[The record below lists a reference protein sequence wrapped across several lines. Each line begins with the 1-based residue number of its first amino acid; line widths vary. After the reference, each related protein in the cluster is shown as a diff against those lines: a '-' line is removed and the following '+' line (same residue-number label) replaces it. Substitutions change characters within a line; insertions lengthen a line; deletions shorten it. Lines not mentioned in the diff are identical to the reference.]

1 MLEEA
6 DHPKAKPGASPQTKS
21 ILPLGDHPS
30 IGYSL
35 FATYFPQRKKSEHGA
50 SHA

>member
-1 MLEEA
+1 MLQ
-6 DHPKAKPGASPQTKS
+6 AKWR
-21 ILPLGDHPS
+21 LPLGDHPS

-35 FATYFPQRKKSEHGA
+35 FATYLPQRKKSENGA